1 MWINFH
7 PLNRLNIDIYIIRF
21 FIFTYLRTTINKL
34 FSLPMYVCIVII
46 LYVLYLNYILSCF
59 FLYILYIAFKSLY
72 EERLLTEDE
81 VRKYGDYSFINAS
94 NKSVSDMERIE
105 ELLRRDEKNSIEVS
119 RLKGLTF
126 MYNNTVL
133 LFLHKVSTDQIHFS
147 SFKRYT

>member
-34 FSLPMYVCIVII
+34 FSLPMYV
-46 LYVLYLNYILSCF
+46 LYELYLNYILSSF
-59 FLYILYIAFKSLY
+59 SLYILYIAFKSLY

-81 VRKYGDYSFINAS
+81 VRKYGDEGFINVS

-105 ELLRRDEKNSIEVS
+105 ELLRRHQKNSKEVS
-119 RLKGLTF
+119 KLKG
-126 MYNNTVL
+126 
-133 LFLHKVSTDQIHFS
+133 KV
-147 SFKRYT
+147 